1 MGISYGDYEPT
12 VRKKRELIVV
22 KNSNTNLDAKCIVQ
36 FRPNSKWKG
45 EYGFDWFRIGDTDF
59 DGDTNYETL
68 IGRYYDKALTDAS
81 TQINDNGNIWTKNFK
96 ADPQPAAFSR
106 FDRIEELKRTYGV
119 FTYSLEKDSA
129 GDAIE
134 KQYYK
139 PVIALLPVEAD
150 PKNLGKFIETGKA
163 KLELYLEFEKKEGV
177 VVKPN
182 KLVFEMD
189 GVLMDDK
196 HTFVSIDKH
205 TIEKGDLAKKIDVEI
220 TCKTDFTDDKEIKVW
235 AITMDN
241 AGNQTAKLQAGVLK
255 MIAPAKKIT
264 KNIVVVLVKT
274 EGGTGNPASLDIF
287 TRNLKQAFIKTNI
300 TIEGVKGGHLG
311 KIEIDLSIPSNNLHK
326 ANFDTACNVDRT
338 SKFHNIRNRTQL
350 DYLLVKTLER
360 DYNGQFDN
368 HFKLFFLANGTDM
381 VLDENEEPKGYTAG
395 YSHRDTD
402 YGVML
407 WGHNKYTI
415 SHECLHGLGLPHSF
429 FGDSFLYKALKTD
442 NIMDYSH
449 LPIDTAT
456 GLPNTPIDRIA
467 TWYWQ
472 WKIKNP
478 NIT

>member
-1 MGISYGDYEPT
+1 MGINYGHYEPT
-12 VRKKRELIVV
+12 VRKKREFIDI
-22 KNSNTNLDAKCIVQ
+22 TNLNNKLDAKCIVH
-36 FRPNSKWKG
+36 FRPKSSWKG
-45 EYGFDWFRIGDTDF
+45 EFGFDWFRIGDTDF

-68 IGRYYDKALTDAS
+68 IGQYYDKTLTDS
-81 TQINDNGNIWTKNFK
+81 TTARNTNGNIWTKNFK
-96 ADPQPAAFSR
+96 ADPQPAAFSQ
-106 FDRIEELKRTYGV
+106 FDQIDELKRTYGI
-119 FTYSLEKDSA
+119 FTYSLEKDST
-129 GDAIE
+129 GDAIT

-139 PVIALLPVEAD
+139 PVIALLPTEAD

-163 KLELYLEFEKKEGV
+163 KLELHLEFEKKDGT

-182 KLVFEMD
+182 KLVLEMD

-196 HTFVSIDKH
+196 HPLVSLDKH

-220 TCKTDFTDDKEIKVW
+220 TSKTAFTADKEIKVW

-300 TIEGVKGGHLG
+300 TIEGVKGGRLG
-311 KIEIDLSIPSNNLHK
+311 KIEIDLSIPSNNLHNT
-326 ANFDTACNVDRT
+326 NFDTACNVDKT
-338 SKFHNIRNRTQL
+338 SRFHNIRSKTQL

-368 HFKLFFLANGTDM
+368 HFKLFFLANAIDL
-381 VLDENEEPKGYTAG
+381 VLNENGEPQEYTAG
-395 YSHRDTD
+395 YSNPNSD
-402 YGVML
+402 YGVMFF
-407 WGHNKYTI
+407 GHDKYTI
-415 SHECLHGLGLPHSF
+415 AHECLHGLGLPHSF
-429 FGDSFLYKALKTD
+429 FGDSFLYKAQKTD

-449 LPIDTAT
+449 LPIDKAT
-456 GLPNTPIDRIA
+456 GLPNSPIDRIA
-467 TWYWQ
+467 SWYWQ
-472 WKIKNP
+472 WQIIN
-478 NIT
+478 NL